1 MQQQQQQQQPHQQQH
16 QQLTN
21 QSVIQQPTTTL
32 QFQIQTQQQQP
43 SGLLVA
49 HTSQLQSAL
58 APTTTQQPHQQQQQQ
73 HLTNN
78 IIVVR
83 GSRNEH
89 GEIVIQNKQ
98 DIFTFL
104 TEHHQQQQQAQQQQQ
119 HQQQLQLQQQN
130 EKATVA
136 TLTQLPATTTVAR
149 KTSISLLTNTN
160 GGIVGGTVLAAP
172 SSTVGGSNGATITTN
187 AINSTGGATTTA
199 QILPK
204 ESNTILLQTPI
215 NASQLETVLLQSGQL
230 KKSNSTVSSTD
241 RPFLFK
247 NTSRSLSTDSNRFGS
262 VTSTSSAANG
272 DDKGPF
278 VLQTLKRLEKSQSI
292 LVIRNSSSSAL
303 SSSSAAA
310 ATSSSSTTSSNIS
323 SGANS
328 TSSLAVNASST
339 SLANSLTVEHKLS
352 LSSSSLSSM
361 QQQQPQILT
370 TTGNVNTKPNTITF
384 TRHKKSQTKSN
395 NNGTNNN
402 ATSGN
407 SNNNSGNGGHHNSN
421 SNTGGAT
428 TITTT
433 KLGDILASA
442 KGQPR
447 HILTATAST
456 NTGGNGNKAT
466 NAGGGGTT
474 TTTYLRLTNANAGTN
489 SNNNNSNGNSNI
501 ATIAANIVHK
511 NHNSSRVNLNGPNVE
526 TITAAVAAGTGAG
539 QATQQ
544 KQHQQHLNLADV
556 QLKHERTS
564 TTTAANAASST
575 MGLQKTSGSDG
586 DPIKLPDN
594 LESLPRADSFP
605 SQRHRWNTNEEIAAI
620 LISFDKHN
628 EWQSKEVKTRPKSGS
643 LLLYSRKKVRYRRD
657 GYCWKKRKDGKTTRE
672 DHMKLKVQGTECIYG
687 CYVHSAILPTFH
699 RRCYWLL
706 QNPDIV
712 LVHYL
717 NVPYPDDNK
726 MAVIAPS
733 ISLWG
738 DKKEWTKE
746 ELVSQLKPMLSTV
759 TSDDESD
766 SGNDIEI
773 STAETVESI
782 VCQLM
787 EKQRLSRQAA
797 LVKQLDCGCGDASCA
812 DGKTCTHPVMRR
824 PSLIKS
830 TNEKR
835 LPASN
840 SVENFAHSGNNPA
853 TPNVVVGP
861 KLYSR
866 WLDKR
871 AIRDA
876 SNAMDTQNSHYPQ
889 QQQQQHHH
897 GHGHHAPTQQLPQ
910 ESAIKFQIIPPHNEQ
925 QQQQQYRQH
934 HYTTANV
941 GNHQQQ
947 QQQMMNNRNNLI
959 MQQQQQQQQQMQTN
973 QTNFNQMQV
982 NNNNTIANNNNGV
995 VGGGGGGSNLQRYN
1009 SASSLMQQQQQR
1021 FQIAK
1026 TTVTAMEHSGNN
1038 SNNVTAN
1045 QQTAATSSTTSPA
1058 SGPSSTQSLMSSSTP
1073 TSQSNSNSA
1082 AGSGGG
1088 LDVNMLSHT
1097 TNTTSSA
1104 AVGGG
1109 VSNGSNKINHN
1120 TNMNANGTTTIATAT
1135 AMHQKQNDLNVINN
1149 NGPNSSSSSSSK
1161 YTTNYNQQQQQQQ
1174 INSSSSN
1181 NNSMLSHVNT
1191 QQKQEQQQQQYYKL
1205 QQNNNNKQHQ
1215 PQQQHQQQEQQQQPP
1230 ASASSTV
1237 EPMCMSPEHQP
1248 STITSSSAILS
1259 SPPQNSHNNNNHHT
1273 QQQHQHQQQHHKQ
1286 PHLMMS
1292 SSDSISEPS
1301 TSLSSSS
1308 SSTLPSASSQN
1319 FMDVNQKSNNNN
1331 NNNIGST
1338 TTATTTENTQMSSN
1352 NELDTSNNTNTSN
1365 NNNNNNSNTNNVN
1378 NNHSNNLTDKN
1389 NRNNQ
1394 LDDYNNCT
1402 INKNPTGCAA
1412 SDASNCNNSMSNQN
1426 PNPNSNQTN
1435 SNNNNDNLHSNN
1447 NNTNSNNNNSSMT
1460 NSSSIG
1466 FENLEDEQHGQQQ
1479 SQPNQHQSGTTELQD
1494 TLGFFNETLDLSHED
1509 IQRTLIANM
1518 PNENTLLNTL
1528 DFMNSNGVQN
1538 TEAVRDGPQCEPDQL
1553 SAGAD
1558 ADDEDTD
1565 DVFAHLDAFDMLV
1578 EFPELDLDDK
1588 QALSNTALEQAANGV
1603 TAHHMVNGGHQSTA
1617 DSCHQH
1623 LQNLPIYESGSAV
1636 HQDLSCDKKFL
1647 KICDFSPDWS
1657 YPEGGVKVL
1666 VAGPWSMDCQYTVLF
1681 DSHPVPTVMVQEG
1694 VLRCYCPA
1702 HEVGFATMQVSSDG
1716 YVISDSVMFEYKMS
1730 ACQEAPFD
1738 DNTNDCLYKFS
1749 LYNRLTT
1756 IEESLQT
1763 KAESIEALPASQQ
1776 IFSLQGNL
1784 EEKLVSYCH
1793 QLTKLTWQSNASA
1806 SGVTWN
1812 AGYKGMTLL
1821 HLAAAL
1827 GYNKLVCAL
1836 LTWRSENPH
1845 IILETEIDAFS
1856 QDAHGYTPLTWAC
1869 SRGHLETVTLLYKWN
1884 QNALKIKNHAQ
1895 QTPLD
1900 VAHLKGHKLIVSEL
1914 YRLEH
1919 ERQRKQSRGSL
1930 SSLSLNLNK
1939 YSLSNDESDDNPSFT
1954 VFDTTDPS
1962 QRSHDGVFLRPVA
1975 VSSNQSPPN
1984 SSRFSKRSSIDSG
1997 ISMDIRSKPVKS
2009 FKDLTRLHSLDAHDN
2024 YGSSGG
2030 NMESPLDSITTP
2042 ANTTNS
2048 LLSPLRKMDF
2058 ALCEVST
2065 GDASPLPDK
2074 SNDDDDTSTIDNEDC
2089 CNDVVAMPNKN
2100 IDAVVGDSDAKVL
2113 TLAEHIIAAMPE
2125 RIKNEA
2131 DEMMV
2136 LGSPMT
2142 EPLNSESSGL
2152 NDSFMDPL
2160 LDSLPNA
2167 HFDNEFNFDFNDHTY
2182 RYHEVS
2188 TPCSS
2193 LSPASSGPLQSPASY
2208 SILGHDPSVSSPSP
2222 PPSTKQLTEFL
2233 HASSNSQYPFEADFS
2248 KLTLTDTEQRELY
2261 EAAKCIQKAY
2271 RSYKGRQKL
2280 EEQNKERTAAIVIQN
2295 YYRRY
2300 KQFAYYRQMTNA
2312 ALVIQHGYRSYCRNK
2327 RFKKS
2332 QNTSSL
2338 MASGGSAL
2346 HNSDSQDSTNSQCLS
2361 SFFDNFTKQEQNADS
2376 SPQSCSTPK
2385 ETSPSGPLK
2394 RTYSQSTQNQA
2405 ARKIQQFMRQSRI
2418 KLQRERAEK
2427 EKLVHQRRAEYLQNL
2442 QYQGQQE
2449 IACPIEKSDTT
2460 EHHTDSNIT
2469 ELVNNDITNNNNHQ

>member
-1 MQQQQQQQQPHQQQH
+1 MQQQQQQQHQPQQQQSH

-21 QSVIQQPTTTL
+21 QSVTNQPTTL
-32 QFQIQTQQQQP
+32 QFQLQPQHHQQP
-43 SGLLVA
+43 SGLVVA
-49 HTSQLQSAL
+49 HTSQLQSA
-58 APTTTQQPHQQQQQQ
+58 AATTQPQQQQQQQQ

-104 TEHHQQQQQAQQQQQ
+104 TEHHQQQQQQQ
-119 HQQQLQLQQQN
+119 QQQN

-149 KTSISLLTNTN
+149 KTSISLLTNAN
-160 GGIVGGTVLAAP
+160 GGIVGGTVLAPQAGG
-172 SSTVGGSNGATITTN
+172 GGSNGGN
-187 AINSTGGATTTA
+187 ANTA
-199 QILPK
+199 QIVPK
-204 ESNTILLQTPI
+204 ETNTILLQTPI

-230 KKSNSTVSSTD
+230 KKSNSTVSATD

-262 VTSTSSAANG
+262 VSSASASTNG

-303 SSSSAAA
+303 SSTSASSSSAASA
-310 ATSSSSTTSSNIS
+310 VTSSSNIS

-328 TSSLAVNASST
+328 TSSLANVSSSAS
-339 SLANSLTVEHKLS
+339 LGKSLTVEHKLS

-361 QQQQPQILT
+361 QQQHHQSPQILS

-395 NNGTNNN
+395 NGQNNAATNNN
-402 ATSGN
+402 NSSGA
-407 SNNNSGNGGHHNSN
+407 HHNS
-421 SNTGGAT
+421 SSIGTGGVGAGST

-466 NAGGGGTT
+466 TGGGSTGGTT
-474 TTTYLRLTNANAGTN
+474 TTTYLRLTNANG
-489 SNNNNSNGNSNI
+489 SGSNNNSNGNGNI

-511 NHNSSRVNLNGPNVE
+511 NHNSSRVNLNGANVE
-526 TITAAVAAGTGAG
+526 TIVASAGAG
-539 QATQQ
+539 SGHASTQ
-544 KQHQQHLNLADV
+544 KQQQQQQQHLNLAEV
-556 QLKHERTS
+556 QLKQHERTS
-564 TTTAANAASST
+564 TTSAASST
-575 MGLQKTSGSDG
+575 TGSQKTPGSDG

-830 TNEKR
+830 SNEKR

-871 AIRDA
+871 AIREA

-889 QQQQQHHH
+889 QQQQQHH

-925 QQQQQYRQH
+925 QQQQQQYRQH
-934 HYTTANV
+934 HYSATNV
-941 GNHQQQ
+941 GNHQQQQQ

-959 MQQQQQQQQQMQTN
+959 MQQQQQQQMQTN

-982 NNNNTIANNNNGV
+982 SANSNNNAIVSNNNGV
-995 VGGGGGGSNLQRYN
+995 VSVVGGASNLQRYN
-1009 SASSLMQQQQQR
+1009 SATQLIQHQQQQQQQHR

-1038 SNNVTAN
+1038 SSSATAN
-1045 QQTAATSSTTSPA
+1045 QQTAITSSSISSASTTSV
-1058 SGPSSTQSLMSSSTP
+1058 MSTP
-1073 TSQSNSNSA
+1073 TSQSNSHSSA
-1082 AGSGGG
+1082 GPGVG

-1097 TNTTSSA
+1097 ANVTPTNVSG
-1104 AVGGG
+1104 GGG
-1109 VSNGSNKINHN
+1109 VNASNKINHN
-1120 TNMNANGTTTIATAT
+1120 TNINANGTTTTAAATT
-1135 AMHQKQNDLNVINN
+1135 VLHQKPNDLNVINN
-1149 NGPNSSSSSSSK
+1149 NGPNGSK

-1174 INSSSSN
+1174 QQINSSN
-1181 NNSMLSHVNT
+1181 NNSMLGHVNT
-1191 QQKQEQQQQQYYKL
+1191 QQQQKQEQQQQQQYYKL
-1205 QQNNNNKQHQ
+1205 QQSNNNKQHP
-1215 PQQQHQQQEQQQQPP
+1215 PQQQQQEQQLTPSSSS
-1230 ASASSTV
+1230 SASSTV

-1248 STITSSSAILS
+1248 STSVASTAVLS
-1259 SPPQNSHNNNNHHT
+1259 SPSQNTHNNNHHT
-1273 QQQHQHQQQHHKQ
+1273 QQQQQQHHKQ
-1286 PHLMMS
+1286 PHLMMP
-1292 SSDSISEPS
+1292 SSDSISESS
-1301 TSLSSSS
+1301 TSLSSSSSSS

-1331 NNNIGST
+1331 NNIGST
-1338 TTATTTENTQMSSN
+1338 TTTTTTENTQMSSN
-1352 NELDTSNNTNTSN
+1352 NELDTSKITN
-1365 NNNNNNSNTNNVN
+1365 NNNININNNNNTNNVN
-1378 NNHSNNLTDKN
+1378 NSNNLTENNN

-1412 SDASNCNNSMSNQN
+1412 SDASNCNNSMSQQN
-1426 PNPNSNQTN
+1426 PNPNSNKTNNN
-1435 SNNNNDNLHSNN
+1435 SNTNNNDNLHNTNTSSSNN
-1447 NNTNSNNNNSSMT
+1447 NSIVNSST
-1460 NSSSIG
+1460 IG
-1466 FENLEDEQHGQQQ
+1466 FENLEDEQQSQIATQQQQ
-1479 SQPNQHQSGTTELQD
+1479 SHVASSELQD

-1518 PNENTLLNTL
+1518 PNENTLLNSL
-1528 DFMNSNGVQN
+1528 DFMNPNGGGQN
-1538 TEAVRDGPQCEPDQL
+1538 VEPVTDGPQCEPDQL

-1603 TAHHMVNGGHQSTA
+1603 TGHHMTGHDSTA

-1623 LQNLPIYESGSAV
+1623 LTNLPIYESSGSAG

-1666 VAGPWSMDCQYTVLF
+1666 VAGPWTMDCQYTVLF

-1702 HEVGFATMQVSSDG
+1702 HEVGFATMQVSLDG

-1730 ACQEAPFD
+1730 VCQEAPFD

-1763 KAESIEALPASQQ
+1763 KPESVEALPASQQ

-1793 QLTKLTWQSNASA
+1793 QLTKMTWQSNASA
-1806 SGVTWN
+1806 NGVTWN
-1812 AGYKGMTLL
+1812 AGYKGMTML

-1836 LTWRSENPH
+1836 LTWRTENPH

-1900 VAHLKGHKLIVSEL
+1900 VALVKGHKLVVSEL

-1919 ERQRKQSRGSL
+1919 ECQRKQSRGSL
-1930 SSLSLNLNK
+1930 SSLSINLNK

-2024 YGSSGG
+2024 YGGGSGT
-2030 NMESPLDSITTP
+2030 MESQLDSIATP

-2332 QNTSSL
+2332 QNTSTL
-2338 MASGGSAL
+2338 MASGGTAL

-2361 SFFDNFTKQEQNADS
+2361 SFFDNFAKQEQNADS

-2418 KLQRERAEK
+2418 NIWDGNLTTLTSERTSRKREAGAPTQGGIPSKLAVSRTTGNCLPNRK
-2427 EKLVHQRRAEYLQNL
+2427 E
-2442 QYQGQQE
+2442 
-2449 IACPIEKSDTT
+2449 
-2460 EHHTDSNIT
+2460 
-2469 ELVNNDITNNNNHQ
+2469 

>member
-1 MQQQQQQQQPHQQQH
+1 
-16 QQLTN
+16 
-21 QSVIQQPTTTL
+21 
-32 QFQIQTQQQQP
+32 
-43 SGLLVA
+43 
-49 HTSQLQSAL
+49 
-58 APTTTQQPHQQQQQQ
+58 
-73 HLTNN
+73 
-78 IIVVR
+78 
-83 GSRNEH
+83 
-89 GEIVIQNKQ
+89 
-98 DIFTFL
+98 
-104 TEHHQQQQQAQQQQQ
+104 
-119 HQQQLQLQQQN
+119 
-130 EKATVA
+130 
-136 TLTQLPATTTVAR
+136 
-149 KTSISLLTNTN
+149 
-160 GGIVGGTVLAAP
+160 
-172 SSTVGGSNGATITTN
+172 
-187 AINSTGGATTTA
+187 
-199 QILPK
+199 
-204 ESNTILLQTPI
+204 
-215 NASQLETVLLQSGQL
+215 
-230 KKSNSTVSSTD
+230 
-241 RPFLFK
+241 
-247 NTSRSLSTDSNRFGS
+247 
-262 VTSTSSAANG
+262 
-272 DDKGPF
+272 
-278 VLQTLKRLEKSQSI
+278 
-292 LVIRNSSSSAL
+292 
-303 SSSSAAA
+303 
-310 ATSSSSTTSSNIS
+310 
-323 SGANS
+323 
-328 TSSLAVNASST
+328 
-339 SLANSLTVEHKLS
+339 
-352 LSSSSLSSM
+352 
-361 QQQQPQILT
+361 
-370 TTGNVNTKPNTITF
+370 
-384 TRHKKSQTKSN
+384 
-395 NNGTNNN
+395 
-402 ATSGN
+402 
-407 SNNNSGNGGHHNSN
+407 
-421 SNTGGAT
+421 
-428 TITTT
+428 
-433 KLGDILASA
+433 
-442 KGQPR
+442 
-447 HILTATAST
+447 
-456 NTGGNGNKAT
+456 
-466 NAGGGGTT
+466 
-474 TTTYLRLTNANAGTN
+474 
-489 SNNNNSNGNSNI
+489 
-501 ATIAANIVHK
+501 
-511 NHNSSRVNLNGPNVE
+511 
-526 TITAAVAAGTGAG
+526 
-539 QATQQ
+539 
-544 KQHQQHLNLADV
+544 
-556 QLKHERTS
+556 
-564 TTTAANAASST
+564 
-575 MGLQKTSGSDG
+575 
-586 DPIKLPDN
+586 
-594 LESLPRADSFP
+594 
-605 SQRHRWNTNEEIAAI
+605 EIAAI

-840 SVENFAHSGNNPA
+840 SAENFAHGGNTAA

-876 SNAMDTQNSHYPQ
+876 SNAMDTQNSHYTQQQQ

-925 QQQQQYRQH
+925 QQQYRQH
-934 HYTTANV
+934 HYNAANV
-941 GNHQQQ
+941 GNHQQ

-959 MQQQQQQQQQMQTN
+959 MQQQQQQQQQQMQTN

-982 NNNNTIANNNNGV
+982 VNNGNNNTIVNNGV
-995 VGGGGGGSNLQRYN
+995 VVSSTGSNLQRYN
-1009 SASSLMQQQQQR
+1009 SATQLMQQQQQQQQQQHR

-1045 QQTAATSSTTSPA
+1045 QQTATISAASS
-1058 SGPSSTQSLMSSSTP
+1058 QSVMSSTP
-1073 TSQSNSNSA
+1073 TTSQSNLNNA
-1082 AGSGGG
+1082 TGSGGGGGG
-1088 LDVNMLSHT
+1088 LDVNILSHT
-1097 TNTTSSA
+1097 TNTNSA
-1104 AVGGG
+1104 STNTGGG
-1109 VSNGSNKINHN
+1109 VGGVGSNTSNKINHN
-1120 TNMNANGTTTIATAT
+1120 HTNINATGTTTTTAGL
-1135 AMHQKQNDLNVINN
+1135 HQKQNDLNTINN
-1149 NGPNSSSSSSSK
+1149 NGPNNNNNNNK
-1161 YTTNYNQQQQQQQ
+1161 YTTNYNH
-1174 INSSSSN
+1174 NKNKNSSN
-1181 NNSMLSHVNT
+1181 NNNIINYNKAIT
-1191 QQKQEQQQQQYYKL
+1191 I
-1205 QQNNNNKQHQ
+1205 NNIYH
-1215 PQQQHQQQEQQQQPP
+1215 
-1230 ASASSTV
+1230 STSSTV

-1248 STITSSSAILS
+1248 STITSSTVLS
-1259 SPPQNSHNNNNHHT
+1259 SPSQNSHPNNSNNNNHHT
-1273 QQQHQHQQQHHKQ
+1273 QHHKQ

-1292 SSDSISEPS
+1292 SSDSISESS

-1308 SSTLPSASSQN
+1308 SSSTLPASASSQN
-1319 FMDVNQKSNNNN
+1319 FMDVNQKSNNN
-1331 NNNIGST
+1331 IGST
-1338 TTATTTENTQMSSN
+1338 TTTTTENTQMSSN
-1352 NELDTSNNTNTSN
+1352 NELDTSNNNKNHN
-1365 NNNNNNSNTNNVN
+1365 NNNNNNNTNNVN
-1378 NNHSNNLTDKN
+1378 NTNNNSNNLTENN

-1412 SDASNCNNSMSNQN
+1412 SSDASNCNNNSVSQQI

-1435 SNNNNDNLHSNN
+1435 SNSNNNNDNDNLHN
-1447 NNTNSNNNNSSMT
+1447 NNTNSNNSISNSNT
-1460 NSSSIG
+1460 IG
-1466 FENLEDEQHGQQQ
+1466 FENLEDEQQQQQHNQLVATQQQQHSQQ
-1479 SQPNQHQSGTTELQD
+1479 SQVAPAELQD

-1518 PNENTLLNTL
+1518 PNENALLNSL
-1528 DFMNSNGVQN
+1528 DFMNPNGGQRV
-1538 TEAVRDGPQCEPDQL
+1538 EAATDRPQCEPDQL

-1603 TAHHMVNGGHQSTA
+1603 TGHHHIGGGHAAVPCPQN
-1617 DSCHQH
+1617 
-1623 LQNLPIYESGSAV
+1623 LQNLPIYETASSG
-1636 HQDLSCDKKFL
+1636 HPDLSCNKKFL

-1657 YPEGGVKVL
+1657 YPEGGIKVL

-1681 DSHPVPTVMVQEG
+1681 DSQPVPTVMIQEG

-1702 HEVGFATMQVSSDG
+1702 HEVGFATMQVSLDG

-1756 IEESLQT
+1756 IEESLQA
-1763 KAESIEALPASQQ
+1763 KSESVEALPASQQ

-1793 QLTKLTWQSNASA
+1793 QLTKMTWQSNATA
-1806 SGVTWN
+1806 NGIAWN

-1895 QTPLD
+1895 QTPMD
-1900 VAHLKGHKLIVSEL
+1900 VAHVKGHKLVVSEL

-1919 ERQRKQSRGSL
+1919 ECQRKQSRGSL
-1930 SSLSLNLNK
+1930 SSLSINLNK

-1997 ISMDIRSKPVKS
+1997 ISMDIRSKPVKT

-2024 YGSSGG
+2024 YGAGAGGSGT
-2030 NMESPLDSITTP
+2030 MESQLDSIATP

-2332 QNTSSL
+2332 QNTSTM
-2338 MASGGSAL
+2338 MASGGAAL

-2361 SFFDNFTKQEQNADS
+2361 SFFDNFAKQEQNADS

-2418 KLQRERAEK
+2418 NIWDGNLTTLTSERTSRKREAGAPTQGGIPSKLAVSRTTGNCLPNRK
-2427 EKLVHQRRAEYLQNL
+2427 E
-2442 QYQGQQE
+2442 
-2449 IACPIEKSDTT
+2449 
-2460 EHHTDSNIT
+2460 
-2469 ELVNNDITNNNNHQ
+2469 

>member
-1 MQQQQQQQQPHQQQH
+1 MQQQQQQQQQ

-21 QSVIQQPTTTL
+21 QTISQSSL
-32 QFQIQTQQQQP
+32 QFQLQTQPIQQ
-43 SGLLVA
+43 
-49 HTSQLQSAL
+49 H
-58 APTTTQQPHQQQQQQ
+58 HQQQQQLQQQQ
-73 HLTNN
+73 HLGNN

-104 TEHHQQQQQAQQQQQ
+104 SEHHQQQQQQLHQQQQQ
-119 HQQQLQLQQQN
+119 QQQLQQQQQN

-149 KTSISLLTNTN
+149 KTSISLIANNIGIGN
-160 GGIVGGTVLAAP
+160 GNNIT
-172 SSTVGGSNGATITTN
+172 SSSLSSSSSAS
-187 AINSTGGATTTA
+187 AATTIATT
-199 QILPK
+199 IPK
-204 ESNTILLQTPI
+204 ETNTILLQTPI

-230 KKSNSTVSSTD
+230 KKSNSTITSGTE

-247 NTSRSLSTDSNRFGS
+247 NASRSLSTDSNRFGT
-262 VTSTSSAANG
+262 VTTATG

-292 LVIRNSSSSAL
+292 LVIRNSSSS
-303 SSSSAAA
+303 SSAAVT
-310 ATSSSSTTSSNIS
+310 ATT

-328 TSSLAVNASST
+328 TSSLSNSSS
-339 SLANSLTVEHKLS
+339 SLATSLTVEHKLS
-352 LSSSSLSSM
+352 LSSSSLSSI
-361 QQQQPQILT
+361 QQQQQQQQQQVHAT
-370 TTGNVNTKPNTITF
+370 TAGVNTTKGGSTITF
-384 TRHKKSQTKSN
+384 TRTKKSQKSN
-395 NNGTNNN
+395 
-402 ATSGN
+402 ASN
-407 SNNNSGNGGHHNSN
+407 SNNNNNN
-421 SNTGGAT
+421 NVVTK
-428 TITTT
+428 TTT

-442 KGQPR
+442 TGQR
-447 HILTATAST
+447 HLST
-456 NTGGNGNKAT
+456 ITNNNNSNNNNNNGKLT
-466 NAGGGGTT
+466 NAT
-474 TTTYLRLTNANAGTN
+474 TTTYLRLTNGN
-489 SNNNNSNGNSNI
+489 SNNNNTNNNV
-501 ATIAANIVHK
+501 ANNVHK
-511 NHNSSRVNLNGPNVE
+511 NHNSSRVILNGNNSE
-526 TITAAVAAGTGAG
+526 TISTTSTSTQASGATQTLSSAVTAT
-539 QATQQ
+539 ATQQ
-544 KQHQQHLNLADV
+544 HITLADV
-556 QLKHERTS
+556 QLKHERNSSANSTA
-564 TTTAANAASST
+564 TTTTITS
-575 MGLQKTSGSDG
+575 GLLKTQGSDG

-759 TSDDESD
+759 TSDDDSD

-824 PSLIKS
+824 PSLIKAS
-830 TNEKR
+830 NEKR
-835 LPASN
+835 LPATTA
-840 SVENFAHSGNNPA
+840 VEPYNANN

-866 WLDKR
+866 WADKR
-871 AIRDA
+871 AIRES
-876 SNAMDTQNSHYPQ
+876 SNSMDTNSY
-889 QQQQQHHH
+889 QHHH
-897 GHGHHAPTQQLPQ
+897 GHGHHGQTQQLTQ

-925 QQQQQYRQH
+925 QQQQQQQHYRH
-934 HYTTANV
+934 HYNTNGSNSSSTAT
-941 GNHQQQ
+941 H
-947 QQQMMNNRNNLI
+947 QQMMATRNNLI
-959 MQQQQQQQQQMQTN
+959 MQQQQQQQQIHTN
-973 QTNFNQMQV
+973 QSNFNQVHNQ
-982 NNNNTIANNNNGV
+982 NNNNNVNHNSNSNNNLQRYTTNNNNNGNTNV
-995 VGGGGGGSNLQRYN
+995 QT
-1009 SASSLMQQQQQR
+1009 QQQQHH

-1026 TTVTAMEHSGNN
+1026 TTITAMDNN
-1038 SNNVTAN
+1038 TNN
-1045 QQTAATSSTTSPA
+1045 QQH
-1058 SGPSSTQSLMSSSTP
+1058 
-1073 TSQSNSNSA
+1073 NN
-1082 AGSGGG
+1082 GGG
-1088 LDVNMLSHT
+1088 LVVGCGGGAGDGGSGEVAVDLLNPQNHSHHTLHLQQQNQNHAMST
-1097 TNTTSSA
+1097 TN
-1104 AVGGG
+1104 
-1109 VSNGSNKINHN
+1109 SNTNNKINHN
-1120 TNMNANGTTTIATAT
+1120 TNINGNNNSNNNNTTNQNLHSNQIITTTSISIPATNSTSSNISTNNSNIVTTTTTPQLMST
-1135 AMHQKQNDLNVINN
+1135 AHHQQQQQQQQNDLNVINN
-1149 NGPNSSSSSSSK
+1149 NAMNNSNSNNNSSNSNKNNNNSCNVTTTKFNNFNQQQLNTSSNSNNNNNSLNSHTANQQQQK
-1161 YTTNYNQQQQQQQ
+1161 PQEQYYKLQHHKQQQQQQQ
-1174 INSSSSN
+1174 QQTSSLTSSN
-1181 NNSMLSHVNT
+1181 T
-1191 QQKQEQQQQQYYKL
+1191 I
-1205 QQNNNNKQHQ
+1205 
-1215 PQQQHQQQEQQQQPP
+1215 
-1230 ASASSTV
+1230 SASSTV

-1248 STITSSSAILS
+1248 S
-1259 SPPQNSHNNNNHHT
+1259 
-1273 QQQHQHQQQHHKQ
+1273 
-1286 PHLMMS
+1286 
-1292 SSDSISEPS
+1292 
-1301 TSLSSSS
+1301 SSS
-1308 SSTLPSASSQN
+1308 SSTLSPQSQLKHQQQQQTHLIVTSPDSMSETSSLISSSSLNSSTQT
-1319 FMDVNQKSNNNN
+1319 FMDVNQKSSTSNLVNNNNNNSNNNNNNN
-1331 NNNIGST
+1331 NNNI
-1338 TTATTTENTQMSSN
+1338 ENAQMSSN
-1352 NELDTSNNTNTSN
+1352 NNDLSINTSNINNNDSNSRNNQLDEYNNCNLNNKNNTGCVTSSSDASNCSSNNNNIIN
-1365 NNNNNNSNTNNVN
+1365 NNNNNNN
-1378 NNHSNNLTDKN
+1378 
-1389 NRNNQ
+1389 
-1394 LDDYNNCT
+1394 
-1402 INKNPTGCAA
+1402 I
-1412 SDASNCNNSMSNQN
+1412 
-1426 PNPNSNQTN
+1426 
-1435 SNNNNDNLHSNN
+1435 
-1447 NNTNSNNNNSSMT
+1447 SMT
-1460 NSSSIG
+1460 NSQQHNLKANNQNNNSDSLQLNHGTPNSTSSTIC
-1466 FENLEDEQHGQQQ
+1466 FDNLEQTQQSHQSQQQ
-1479 SQPNQHQSGTTELQD
+1479 QQVSSDLHD

-1518 PNENTLLNTL
+1518 PGESSLLTSL
-1528 DFMNSNGVQN
+1528 DFMSTGVTSGVNNNAVVQN
-1538 TEAVRDGPQCEPDQL
+1538 VPCEPDPEL
-1553 SAGAD
+1553 SGGAE

-1565 DVFAHLDAFDMLV
+1565 DVFANLDAFDMLV

-1588 QALSNTALEQAANGV
+1588 QALTNTALEQAVSGV
-1603 TAHHMVNGGHQSTA
+1603 TVNEALSVNS
-1617 DSCHQH
+1617 SC
-1623 LQNLPIYESGSAV
+1623 QNLHQLSQYDSGSTTN
-1636 HQDLSCDKKFL
+1636 LNCEKKVL

-1666 VAGPWSMDCQYTVLF
+1666 VAGPWSSDAHYTVLF
-1681 DSHPVPTVMVQEG
+1681 DSHPVPTVLVQEG
-1694 VLRCYCPA
+1694 VLRCYCPS
-1702 HEVGFATMQVSSDG
+1702 HEVGYATLQVSCDG
-1716 YVISDSVMFEYKMS
+1716 FVISDSVMFEYKMMT
-1730 ACQEAPFD
+1730 CQEAPFD
-1738 DNTNDCLYKFS
+1738 ANTNDCLYKFS

-1756 IEESLQT
+1756 IEETMQT
-1763 KAESIEALPASQQ
+1763 KGETVTVTASQQ

-1784 EEKLVSYCH
+1784 EEKLVSYVH
-1793 QLTKLTWQSNASA
+1793 QLTKMSWQSAAS
-1806 SGVTWN
+1806 SSNWN
-1812 AGYKGMTLL
+1812 SGYKGMTLL
-1821 HLAAAL
+1821 HLASAL

-1836 LTWRSENPH
+1836 LNWRTENPH

-1856 QDAHGYTPLTWAC
+1856 QDSHGYTPLTWAC
-1869 SRGHLETVTLLYKWN
+1869 SRGHLDTAVLLYKWN
-1884 QNALKIKNHAQ
+1884 QNAIKIKNHAQ

-1900 VAHLKGHKLIVSEL
+1900 VAHNKGHKNIVAQI
-1914 YRLEH
+1914 YRLEQ

-1930 SSLSLNLNK
+1930 TSLSINLNK
-1939 YSLSNDESDDNPSFT
+1939 YSLSNDDTEDHPSFAI
-1954 VFDTTDPS
+1954 FDSTDS

-1975 VSSNQSPPN
+1975 VASNQSPPN
-1984 SSRFSKRSSIDSG
+1984 SSRYSKRSSIDSG
-1997 ISMDIRSKPVKS
+1997 ISMDIRTKPMKS
-2009 FKDLTRLHSLDAHDN
+2009 FKDITRLHSLDVHDN
-2024 YGSSGG
+2024 FNSSI
-2030 NMESPLDSITTP
+2030 ESPLDTIGTTT
-2042 ANTTNS
+2042 NTTNS

-2065 GDASPLPDK
+2065 GDSSPLPDK
-2074 SNDDDDTSTIDNEDC
+2074 NNDDDTSTIDNDD
-2089 CNDVVAMPNKN
+2089 CNDDVTIPNKN

-2142 EPLNSESSGL
+2142 EPLNTESTGL

-2167 HFDNEFNFDFNDHTY
+2167 HFDNEFNFDFNDHNY

-2332 QNTSSL
+2332 QTSNHLTGTGSL
-2338 MASGGSAL
+2338 SGL
-2346 HNSDSQDSTNSQCLS
+2346 HNTDSQDSTNSQCLS
-2361 SFFDNFTKQEQNADS
+2361 SFFDNFNKQETEN
-2376 SPQSCSTPK
+2376 SPQSCTTPK

-2418 KLQRERAEK
+2418 NIWDGNLTTLTSERTSRKREAGAPTQGGIPSKLAVSRTTGNCLPNRK
-2427 EKLVHQRRAEYLQNL
+2427 E
-2442 QYQGQQE
+2442 
-2449 IACPIEKSDTT
+2449 
-2460 EHHTDSNIT
+2460 
-2469 ELVNNDITNNNNHQ
+2469 

>member
-1 MQQQQQQQQPHQQQH
+1 MQQQQQQQQ

-21 QSVIQQPTTTL
+21 QTVSQSSL
-32 QFQIQTQQQQP
+32 QFQLQTQ
-43 SGLLVA
+43 
-49 HTSQLQSAL
+49 
-58 APTTTQQPHQQQQQQ
+58 PTHHQQ
-73 HLTNN
+73 HLGNN

-104 TEHHQQQQQAQQQQQ
+104 SEHHQQQQQQQQQLQQQQQ
-119 HQQQLQLQQQN
+119 QLQQQN

-136 TLTQLPATTTVAR
+136 TLTQLPSTTTVAR
-149 KTSISLLTNTN
+149 KTSISLIANNVGIGNSGTTSSSLSSSSSSSSSTAATNTA
-160 GGIVGGTVLAAP
+160 V
-172 SSTVGGSNGATITTN
+172 TI
-187 AINSTGGATTTA
+187 
-199 QILPK
+199 PK
-204 ESNTILLQTPI
+204 ETNTILLQTPI

-230 KKSNSTVSSTD
+230 KKSNSTVTSGTE

-247 NTSRSLSTDSNRFGS
+247 NASRSLSTDSNRFGT
-262 VTSTSSAANG
+262 VTAATG

-292 LVIRNSSSSAL
+292 LVIRNSSSSA
-303 SSSSAAA
+303 
-310 ATSSSSTTSSNIS
+310 TT

-328 TSSLAVNASST
+328 TSSLSNSSS
-339 SLANSLTVEHKLS
+339 SLATSLTVEHKLS
-352 LSSSSLSSM
+352 LSSSSLSSI
-361 QQQQPQILT
+361 QQQQQQQQQQQRQQHVLAT
-370 TTGNVNTKPNTITF
+370 TAGVNTTKSGSTITF
-384 TRHKKSQTKSN
+384 TRTKKSQKSNASN
-395 NNGTNNN
+395 NNNVV
-402 ATSGN
+402 
-407 SNNNSGNGGHHNSN
+407 
-421 SNTGGAT
+421 T
-428 TITTT
+428 TTTT

-442 KGQPR
+442 TGQR
-447 HILTATAST
+447 HLSATTTS
-456 NTGGNGNKAT
+456 NNNNNSKLT
-466 NAGGGGTT
+466 NATT
-474 TTTYLRLTNANAGTN
+474 TTTYLRLTNGNS
-489 SNNNNSNGNSNI
+489 SNNNNNGNNV
-501 ATIAANIVHK
+501 ANNVHK
-511 NHNSSRVNLNGPNVE
+511 NHNSSRVNLSGNNSE
-526 TITAAVAAGTGAG
+526 TISTSTTTSAASSSAGASSTAT
-539 QATQQ
+539 TTTS
-544 KQHQQHLNLADV
+544 HLTLADI
-556 QLKHERTS
+556 QLKHERNSTS
-564 TTTAANAASST
+564 NATAATTTS
-575 MGLQKTSGSDG
+575 GLLKTHGSDG

-824 PSLIKS
+824 PSLIKA

-835 LPASN
+835 LPATNAVEPYSASN
-840 SVENFAHSGNNPA
+840 

-866 WLDKR
+866 WADKR
-871 AIRDA
+871 AIRDS
-876 SNAMDTQNSHYPQ
+876 SNSMDTNGY
-889 QQQQQHHH
+889 QHHH
-897 GHGHHAPTQQLPQ
+897 GHGHHGQTQQLTQ

-925 QQQQQYRQH
+925 QQQHYRH
-934 HYTTANV
+934 HYNAN
-941 GNHQQQ
+941 GSNTSAAANHQQLIAS
-947 QQQMMNNRNNLI
+947 RNNLI
-959 MQQQQQQQQQMQTN
+959 MQHQQQMHTNQSNFNQVHNQTNNNNVNHNTNNNNNGNNNLQRYTTNNNNANIQSQQQQQQQQH
-973 QTNFNQMQV
+973 
-982 NNNNTIANNNNGV
+982 
-995 VGGGGGGSNLQRYN
+995 
-1009 SASSLMQQQQQR
+1009 R

-1026 TTVTAMEHSGNN
+1026 TTITAMDNN
-1038 SNNVTAN
+1038 TNNQQQHNNNNLASVSSVTAN
-1045 QQTAATSSTTSPA
+1045 
-1058 SGPSSTQSLMSSSTP
+1058 
-1073 TSQSNSNSA
+1073 N
-1082 AGSGGG
+1082 GGG
-1088 LDVNMLSHT
+1088 LVVGGSSGEIAVDMLNTQNHSHHTMNQHSNQAMST
-1097 TNTTSSA
+1097 TN
-1104 AVGGG
+1104 
-1109 VSNGSNKINHN
+1109 SNTNNKINHN
-1120 TNMNANGTTTIATAT
+1120 TNINNNTTNPNSHQHANQTITTTSTTPVAVATNST
-1135 AMHQKQNDLNVINN
+1135 SSTSLNSNIVTTTTQPQLMSTPHHQQQQQQNELNVINN
-1149 NGPNSSSSSSSK
+1149 NSMNSSNGSNNCNNNNN
-1161 YTTNYNQQQQQQQ
+1161 TTTAAATTTKFNNYNQQQL
-1174 INSSSSN
+1174 NTSNNSN
-1181 NNSMLSHVNT
+1181 NNNSLNSHTANQ
-1191 QQKQEQQQQQYYKL
+1191 QQKLATPQEQYYKL
-1205 QQNNNNKQHQ
+1205 QHHK
-1215 PQQQHQQQEQQQQPP
+1215 QQQQQSSSLTTSNTVV
-1230 ASASSTV
+1230 AASSTV
-1237 EPMCMSPEHQP
+1237 EPMCMSPEHQ
-1248 STITSSSAILS
+1248 
-1259 SPPQNSHNNNNHHT
+1259 
-1273 QQQHQHQQQHHKQ
+1273 
-1286 PHLMMS
+1286 
-1292 SSDSISEPS
+1292 
-1301 TSLSSSS
+1301 LSSSS
-1308 SSTLPSASSQN
+1308 SSLSPQSQLNHQQIQQQQTHLIISPSDSVSESQSSISSSSLSSSSQT
-1319 FMDVNQKSNNNN
+1319 FMDVNQKSTNTTVVSNNSNNNN
-1331 NNNIGST
+1331 NNNIDN
-1338 TTATTTENTQMSSN
+1338 AQMSSN
-1352 NELDTSNNTNTSN
+1352 NNDLSINTSNINNNDSNNRNNQLDEYNNCNINNNDKNTTGCATSSSDASNCNN
-1365 NNNNNNSNTNNVN
+1365 NNNNNNSITTSQQQPLNP
-1378 NNHSNNLTDKN
+1378 
-1389 NRNNQ
+1389 NNQ
-1394 LDDYNNCT
+1394 SSDN
-1402 INKNPTGCAA
+1402 INT
-1412 SDASNCNNSMSNQN
+1412 
-1426 PNPNSNQTN
+1426 
-1435 SNNNNDNLHSNN
+1435 DNLQHNTHS
-1447 NNTNSNNNNSSMT
+1447 TSTSST
-1460 NSSSIG
+1460 IC
-1466 FENLEDEQHGQQQ
+1466 FDNLEQNHHGGSQVHQQQ
-1479 SQPNQHQSGTTELQD
+1479 QQQHVTSELHD

-1518 PNENTLLNTL
+1518 PGEGTLLTSL
-1528 DFMNSNGVQN
+1528 DFMNSSVSTAVSSGANIVQN
-1538 TEAVRDGPQCEPDQL
+1538 VQCEPEPEI
-1553 SAGAD
+1553 SAGAE

-1565 DVFAHLDAFDMLV
+1565 DVFANLDAFDMLV

-1588 QALSNTALEQAANGV
+1588 QALTNTALEQAVSGV
-1603 TAHHMVNGGHQSTA
+1603 VTNEVLSINS
-1617 DSCHQH
+1617 SC
-1623 LQNLPIYESGSAV
+1623 QNLHQLSQYDSGSTPGS
-1636 HQDLSCDKKFL
+1636 SCDKKVM

-1666 VAGPWSMDCQYTVLF
+1666 VAGPWSSDAHYTVLF
-1681 DSHPVPTVMVQEG
+1681 DSHPVPTVLVQEG
-1694 VLRCYCPA
+1694 VLRCYCPS
-1702 HEVGFATMQVSSDG
+1702 HEVGYATLQVSCDG
-1716 YVISDSVMFEYKMS
+1716 FVISDSVMFEYKMIT
-1730 ACQEAPFD
+1730 CQEAPFD
-1738 DNTNDCLYKFS
+1738 ANTNDCLYKFS

-1756 IEESLQT
+1756 IEETMQT
-1763 KAESIEALPASQQ
+1763 KGEVVTVTASQQ

-1793 QLTKLTWQSNASA
+1793 QLTKMSWQNNGANSS
-1806 SGVTWN
+1806 SWN
-1812 AGYKGMTLL
+1812 SGYKGMTLL

-1836 LTWRSENPH
+1836 LNWRSENPH

-1856 QDAHGYTPLTWAC
+1856 QDSHGYTPLTWAC
-1869 SRGHLETVTLLYKWN
+1869 SRGHLDTAILLYKWN

-1900 VAHLKGHKLIVSEL
+1900 VADNKGHKNIVAEI

-1919 ERQRKQSRGSL
+1919 ERQRKQNKGSL
-1930 SSLSLNLNK
+1930 TSLSINLNK
-1939 YSLSNDESDDNPSFT
+1939 YSLNNDDADDHPSFAI
-1954 VFDTTDPS
+1954 FESSDS

-1975 VSSNQSPPN
+1975 VASNQSPPN

-1997 ISMDIRSKPVKS
+1997 ISMDIRTKPMKS
-2009 FKDLTRLHSLDAHDN
+2009 FKDITRLHSLDAHDN
-2024 YGSSGG
+2024 FNNSI
-2030 NMESPLDSITTP
+2030 ESPLDTIGT
-2042 ANTTNS
+2042 TTNS

-2065 GDASPLPDK
+2065 GDSSPLPDK
-2074 SNDDDDTSTIDNEDC
+2074 NNDDDTSTIDNDD
-2089 CNDVVAMPNKN
+2089 CNDDVTIPNKN

-2142 EPLNSESSGL
+2142 EPLNTESTGL

-2167 HFDNEFNFDFNDHTY
+2167 HFDNEFNFDFNDHNY

-2233 HASSNSQYPFEADFS
+2233 HASSNTQYPFEADFS

-2332 QNTSSL
+2332 QTSNHL
-2338 MASGGSAL
+2338 TASGSLAGL
-2346 HNSDSQDSTNSQCLS
+2346 HNTDSQDSTNSQCLS
-2361 SFFDNFTKQEQNADS
+2361 SFFDNFNKQETES
-2376 SPQSCSTPK
+2376 SPQSCTTPK

-2418 KLQRERAEK
+2418 NIWDGNLTTLTSERTSRKREAGAPTQGGIPSKLAVSRTTGNCLPNRK
-2427 EKLVHQRRAEYLQNL
+2427 E
-2442 QYQGQQE
+2442 
-2449 IACPIEKSDTT
+2449 
-2460 EHHTDSNIT
+2460 
-2469 ELVNNDITNNNNHQ
+2469 

>member
-1 MQQQQQQQQPHQQQH
+1 
-16 QQLTN
+16 
-21 QSVIQQPTTTL
+21 
-32 QFQIQTQQQQP
+32 
-43 SGLLVA
+43 
-49 HTSQLQSAL
+49 
-58 APTTTQQPHQQQQQQ
+58 
-73 HLTNN
+73 
-78 IIVVR
+78 
-83 GSRNEH
+83 
-89 GEIVIQNKQ
+89 
-98 DIFTFL
+98 
-104 TEHHQQQQQAQQQQQ
+104 
-119 HQQQLQLQQQN
+119 
-130 EKATVA
+130 
-136 TLTQLPATTTVAR
+136 
-149 KTSISLLTNTN
+149 
-160 GGIVGGTVLAAP
+160 
-172 SSTVGGSNGATITTN
+172 
-187 AINSTGGATTTA
+187 
-199 QILPK
+199 
-204 ESNTILLQTPI
+204 
-215 NASQLETVLLQSGQL
+215 
-230 KKSNSTVSSTD
+230 
-241 RPFLFK
+241 
-247 NTSRSLSTDSNRFGS
+247 
-262 VTSTSSAANG
+262 
-272 DDKGPF
+272 
-278 VLQTLKRLEKSQSI
+278 
-292 LVIRNSSSSAL
+292 
-303 SSSSAAA
+303 
-310 ATSSSSTTSSNIS
+310 
-323 SGANS
+323 
-328 TSSLAVNASST
+328 
-339 SLANSLTVEHKLS
+339 
-352 LSSSSLSSM
+352 
-361 QQQQPQILT
+361 
-370 TTGNVNTKPNTITF
+370 
-384 TRHKKSQTKSN
+384 
-395 NNGTNNN
+395 
-402 ATSGN
+402 
-407 SNNNSGNGGHHNSN
+407 
-421 SNTGGAT
+421 
-428 TITTT
+428 
-433 KLGDILASA
+433 
-442 KGQPR
+442 
-447 HILTATAST
+447 
-456 NTGGNGNKAT
+456 
-466 NAGGGGTT
+466 
-474 TTTYLRLTNANAGTN
+474 
-489 SNNNNSNGNSNI
+489 
-501 ATIAANIVHK
+501 
-511 NHNSSRVNLNGPNVE
+511 
-526 TITAAVAAGTGAG
+526 
-539 QATQQ
+539 
-544 KQHQQHLNLADV
+544 
-556 QLKHERTS
+556 
-564 TTTAANAASST
+564 
-575 MGLQKTSGSDG
+575 
-586 DPIKLPDN
+586 
-594 LESLPRADSFP
+594 
-605 SQRHRWNTNEEIAAI
+605 
-620 LISFDKHN
+620 
-628 EWQSKEVKTRPKSGS
+628 
-643 LLLYSRKKVRYRRD
+643 
-657 GYCWKKRKDGKTTRE
+657 
-672 DHMKLKVQGTECIYG
+672 MKLKVQGTECIYG

-759 TSDDESD
+759 TSDDDSD

-830 TNEKR
+830 SAEKR

-840 SVENFAHSGNNPA
+840 AAEGFGNNGA

-871 AIRDA
+871 QVRDT
-876 SNAMDTQNSHYPQ
+876 SNSMDTSNPHYSQ
-889 QQQQQHHH
+889 QHH
-897 GHGHHAPTQQLPQ
+897 GHGHHAPTQQLTP

-925 QQQQQYRQH
+925 QQQQQQQYRHH
-934 HYTTANV
+934 HYNGNTSSA
-941 GNHQQQ
+941 NHQQL
-947 QQQMMNNRNNLI
+947 MNTTRNNLI
-959 MQQQQQQQQQMQTN
+959 MQQQQQQQQQMHTN
-973 QTNFNQMQV
+973 QTNFNQLQV
-982 NNNNTIANNNNGV
+982 NNTNSNTNG
-995 VGGGGGGSNLQRYN
+995 SQSLQRYN
-1009 SASSLMQQQQQR
+1009 SNNSNSLQQQR

-1026 TTVTAMEHSGNN
+1026 TTITAMDHSSSNSSSSTHNNGN
-1038 SNNVTAN
+1038 SNNNNIITSQHHHQH
-1045 QQTAATSSTTSPA
+1045 QQSSATGTSSSSIPQSTAMSNQISA
-1058 SGPSSTQSLMSSSTP
+1058 SASTVG
-1073 TSQSNSNSA
+1073 
-1082 AGSGGG
+1082 AGSG
-1088 LDVNMLSHT
+1088 LDVNLLTHQQQQQQQHT
-1097 TNTTSSA
+1097 TNSGSS
-1104 AVGGG
+1104 
-1109 VSNGSNKINHN
+1109 NTNNNKTNHN
-1120 TNMNANGTTTIATAT
+1120 PNINNNNNNSIMGASAHANGVTSATTAT
-1135 AMHQKQNDLNVINN
+1135 TGTSVSTMLQQQQQKQNDLNAINN
-1149 NGPNSSSSSSSK
+1149 NGSSNAATTSNNNK
-1161 YTTNYNQQQQQQQ
+1161 FTTNYNHQQQQQQHHNHHHQ
-1174 INSSSSN
+1174 INTSN
-1181 NNSMLSHVNT
+1181 NNNNSILSHHGNGSNSVTNT
-1191 QQKQEQQQQQYYKL
+1191 
-1205 QQNNNNKQHQ
+1205 
-1215 PQQQHQQQEQQQQPP
+1215 QQQHQQQQQKSEQQFYKLSHNNNNKHQQPQQQQPP
-1230 ASASSTV
+1230 LTASASSTV

-1248 STITSSSAILS
+1248 SSAAPSSTTAAASL
-1259 SPPQNSHNNNNHHT
+1259 
-1273 QQQHQHQQQHHKQ
+1273 HKHLNKQQ

-1292 SSDSISEPS
+1292 SSDSISES
-1301 TSLSSSS
+1301 SSSLSSSLSSSS
-1308 SSTLPSASSQN
+1308 QN
-1319 FMDVNQKSNNNN
+1319 FVDVNQKSTPTASSSTTTTTENAKMSSNNEMKTSTNNNN
-1331 NNNIGST
+1331 NNH
-1338 TTATTTENTQMSSN
+1338 
-1352 NELDTSNNTNTSN
+1352 
-1365 NNNNNNSNTNNVN
+1365 NNNNNSNII
-1378 NNHSNNLTDKN
+1378 TDNN

-1394 LDDYNNCT
+1394 LEDFNNCT
-1402 INKNPTGCAA
+1402 INKNNNPTGCAA
-1412 SDASNCNNSMSNQN
+1412 SSEASNCNNSMSIQNPSSSNQN
-1426 PNPNSNQTN
+1426 PTTTN
-1435 SNNNNDNLHSNN
+1435 NVNNDNLHNN
-1447 NNTNSNNNNSSMT
+1447 NNNNNNNNMA
-1460 NSSSIG
+1460 NPGSIG
-1466 FENLEDEQHGQQQ
+1466 FEAIETDQQHGIE
-1479 SQPNQHQSGTTELQD
+1479 QPVQHQQTNSTELHD

-1518 PNENTLLNTL
+1518 PNENTLLTSL
-1528 DFMNSNGVQN
+1528 DFMNSNGGHHSNDVVG
-1538 TEAVRDGPQCEPDQL
+1538 ASPLAASVQCEADQL
-1553 SAGAD
+1553 SAGAE

-1588 QALSNTALEQAANGV
+1588 QALSNTALEQAAAGV
-1603 TAHHMVNGGHQSTA
+1603 TAHHNDTGLE
-1617 DSCHQH
+1617 SCHPH
-1623 LQNLPIYESGSAV
+1623 MHNNLSLYESSVSTHDSDGA
-1636 HQDLSCDKKFL
+1636 CDKKFL
-1647 KICDFSPDWS
+1647 KICDYSPDWS

-1666 VAGPWSMDCQYTVLF
+1666 VAGPWTIDCHYTVLF
-1681 DSHPVPTVMVQEG
+1681 DSQPVPTVLVQEG

-1702 HEVGFATMQVSSDG
+1702 HEVGYATMQVSLDG
-1716 YVISDSVMFEYKMS
+1716 FVISDSVMFEYKMS

-1738 DNTNDCLYKFS
+1738 ANTNDCLYKFS
-1749 LYNRLTT
+1749 LFNRLST
-1756 IEESLQT
+1756 IEETMQAKGQSL
-1763 KAESIEALPASQQ
+1763 EVLPASQQ

-1784 EEKLVSYCH
+1784 EDKLVSYCH
-1793 QLTKLTWQSNASA
+1793 QLTKMQWQNHATNGA
-1806 SGVTWN
+1806 GWTT
-1812 AGYKGMTLL
+1812 GYKGMTLL

-1836 LTWRSENPH
+1836 LTWRTENPH

-1900 VAHLKGHKLIVSEL
+1900 VAHVKGYKLVVSEL

-1919 ERQRKQSRGSL
+1919 ERKKKQSRGSL
-1930 SSLSLNLNK
+1930 SSLSINLNK
-1939 YSLSNDESDDNPSFT
+1939 YSLSNDDGDDNPSFT
-1954 VFDTTDPS
+1954 VFDTSDPS

-1997 ISMDIRSKPVKS
+1997 ISMDIRSKPVKT

-2024 YGSSGG
+2024 YGGSS
-2030 NMESPLDSITTP
+2030 NESVLDSIAAP
-2042 ANTTNS
+2042 INTTNT

-2074 SNDDDDTSTIDNEDC
+2074 SHDDDDTSTIDNDDC

-2332 QNTSSL
+2332 QNTSI
-2338 MASGGSAL
+2338 MTPGGSVL
-2346 HNSDSQDSTNSQCLS
+2346 HNTDSQDSTNSQCLS
-2361 SFFDNFTKQEQNADS
+2361 SFFDNFAKQEQNNDS
-2376 SPQSCSTPK
+2376 SPQSCTTPK

-2442 QYQGQQE
+2442 QYQGQPE
-2449 IACPIEKSDTT
+2449 IVCPIEKS
-2460 EHHTDSNIT
+2460 
-2469 ELVNNDITNNNNHQ
+2469 